1 MCDKPSLYDLGSHG
15 GLPAVMGKGTRPS
28 DQRDEDGCL
37 PLRPNKVIHGTWYA
51 KGVVEAKIEA
61 ERKRCCEDVCLQCEE
76 AARPDS
82 EVHAAERRDHD
93 GHWEH
98 EYIKDGVAYWC
109 SCTAAAIHER
119 AAKSK
124 E

>member
-1 MCDKPSLYDLGSHG
+1 MSK
-15 GLPAVMGKGTRPS
+15 
-28 DQRDEDGCL
+28 
-37 PLRPNKVIHGTWYA
+37 PNKCYVCGTGIPA
-51 KGVVEAKIEA
+51 GIDTACVQCIVTGREKAFKA
-61 ERKRCCEDVCLQCEE
+61 RNTAATERKRCCEDMCLQCEE

-109 SCTAAAIHER
+109 SCNAAAIHER
-119 AAKSK
+119 AAKEK
-124 E
+124 DA